1 MTEQR
6 LVMIHTVPTL
16 ADTFADL
23 AEERLDEPAELV
35 HVVDESLL
43 ADAISGGGLSP
54 AVSRRLATLI
64 FEAEDGGADAIL
76 VTCSSM
82 GPAVEAARAFCSV
95 PLLRVDE
102 PMIDRAIE
110 LGSVIGV
117 VGTLP
122 TTLGPTAELVA
133 ARAALRGKPVEVDS
147 RLAEGAFAELKA
159 GNTDEHDRRVR
170 AVLLELIERADVI
183 VLAQASMA
191 RVADQLGA
199 EERGSVQI
207 LSSPAASMDQAAET
221 LRAATAAQSRSAV
234 QTAGSVSSG

>member
-1 MTEQR
+1 MTPQR
-6 LVMIHTVPTL
+6 LVLIHTVPVL
-16 ADTFADL
+16 ADTFAGL
-23 AEERLDEPAELV
+23 AAERLDTSADLV

-43 ADAISGGGLSP
+43 ADAIAADGLSP
-54 AVSRRLATLI
+54 VVARRLATRI

-82 GPAVEAARAFCSV
+82 GPAVEAARTFCSV

-110 LGSVIGV
+110 LGETIGV
-117 VGTLP
+117 VGTLS

-133 ARAALRGKPVEVDS
+133 RRAALQGKQVEVDA

-159 GNTDEHDRRVR
+159 GNTEEHDRRVR
-170 AVLLELIERADVI
+170 AILLELIERADVI

-191 RVADQLGA
+191 RVADQLDDA
-199 EERGSVQI
+199 ERGSVEI

-221 LRAATAAQSRSAV
+221 LRAAAA
-234 QTAGSVSSG
+234 

>member
-1 MTEQR
+1 MTAQR
-6 LVMIHTVPTL
+6 LVLIHTVPAL
-16 ADTFADL
+16 ADTFAGL
-23 AEERLDEPAELV
+23 ASERLDPAADLV

-43 ADAISGGGLSP
+43 ADAIAEDGLSP
-54 AVSRRLATLI
+54 AIARRLATRI

-82 GPAVEAARAFCSV
+82 GPAVEAARTFCSV

-117 VGTLP
+117 VGTLS
-122 TTLGPTAELVA
+122 TTLGPTADLVA
-133 ARAALRGKPVEVDS
+133 RRAGQRGRQVEVVA

-191 RVADQLGA
+191 RVADQLDDA
-199 EERGSVQI
+199 ERGSVPI

-221 LRAATAAQSRSAV
+221 LRGAAAAA
-234 QTAGSVSSG
+234 

>member
-1 MTEQR
+1 MTTQR
-6 LVMIHTVPTL
+6 LVMIHTVPAL
-16 ADTFADL
+16 ADTFGDL
-23 AEERLDEPAELV
+23 ASERLDTSAELV

-43 ADAISGGGLSP
+43 ADAIEADGLSP
-54 AVSRRLATLI
+54 AISRRLATRI

-82 GPAVEAARAFCSV
+82 GPAVEAARAFVSV

-110 LGSVIGV
+110 LGEVIGV
-117 VGTLP
+117 VGTLA
-122 TTLGPTAELVA
+122 TTLGPTAELVSR
-133 ARAALRGKPVEVDS
+133 RAALQGKRVEVDA

-159 GNTDEHDRRVR
+159 GDTDEHDRRVR

-191 RVADQLGA
+191 RVADQLGDA
-199 EERGSVQI
+199 ERGNVEI

-221 LRAATAAQSRSAV
+221 LRAAAA
-234 QTAGSVSSG
+234 

>member
-1 MTEQR
+1 MSEQR
-6 LVMIHTVPTL
+6 LVMIHTVPAL
-16 ADTFADL
+16 VDTFADL
-23 AEERLDEPAELV
+23 AVNRLDESADLL

-54 AVSRRLATLI
+54 AVSRRLATRI

-102 PMIDRAIE
+102 PMIDHALE
-110 LGSVIGV
+110 LGSMIGV
-117 VGTLP
+117 VGTLL
-122 TTLGPTAELVA
+122 TTLRPTAELVA
-133 ARAALRGKPVEVDS
+133 ARAALRGKQVEVDS
-147 RLAEGAFAELKA
+147 RLAEGAFAELRA
-159 GNTDEHDRRVR
+159 GHTDEHDHRVR

-191 RVADQLGA
+191 RVADQLG
-199 EERGSVQI
+199 EGERGSVRI

-221 LRAATAAQSRSAV
+221 LRAATAA
-234 QTAGSVSSG
+234 